1 MSDSVNTEP
10 KSFMSELDTSLYE
23 YYKKFP
29 ELIIR
34 SGAWRAV
41 ALCNACLGEIPFD
54 SKALL
59 DCTVDCTF
67 DSSQEYEDV
76 DVICPHCRFS
86 GEKTIPS
93 RWNGKDK
100 IIIKPVPHT
109 KVRIRTHVVGE
120 ETTGFLFWKKT
131 IVTKAFNEII
141 TL

>member
-10 KSFMSELDTSLYE
+10 KSFMSEIDNTLYE

-34 SGAWRAV
+34 SSAWRAV

-54 SKALL
+54 SEALL
-59 DCTVDCTF
+59 DCTY
-67 DSSQEYEDV
+67 DSWMEYSDA
-76 DVICPHCRFS
+76 DVICPHCSFS
-86 GEKTIPS
+86 GEKIIPVH
-93 RWNGKDK
+93 WTYAED

-120 ETTGFLFWKKT
+120 ETTRFLFWRKT
-131 IVTKAFNEII
+131 VVTKTFNEII